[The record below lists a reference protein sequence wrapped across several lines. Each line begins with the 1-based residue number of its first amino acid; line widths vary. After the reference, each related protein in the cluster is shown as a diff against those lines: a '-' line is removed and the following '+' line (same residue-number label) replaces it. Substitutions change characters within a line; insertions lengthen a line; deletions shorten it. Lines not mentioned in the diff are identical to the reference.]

1 MTSNTTEHTDQSVVT
16 EHAQPL
22 QRISFYDFPFAFRP
36 LPAALAEGASAGGV
50 AEHNAPAAPL
60 APEPILLDLNE
71 LRAIRA
77 AARHDKTSHALHD
90 QARETLNTFAT
101 APYDGPTCLND
112 LFPWK
117 AYLAFHA
124 KGEIIVGPG
133 ISRAVVDQ
141 LKDVKDPN
149 RGGRPRTDFIFYRVD
164 GSAYRIHPG
173 TKRKNDAAPVY
184 CPPSLATEQIAT
196 CVWHTRPMDL
206 FTYEHACRIPQTD
219 KLGKEQAF
227 RTIQT
232 DPEQF
237 QRWLF
242 AANLGLHTERV
253 IGSGLTS
260 SSLLER
266 SDTSAKLRFQR
277 HDESTIDIE
286 IVYIEKRGYKIFVG
300 THA

>member
-1 MTSNTTEHTDQSVVT
+1 M
-16 EHAQPL
+16 
-22 QRISFYDFPFAFRP
+22 
-36 LPAALAEGASAGGV
+36 
-50 AEHNAPAAPL
+50 
-60 APEPILLDLNE
+60 
-71 LRAIRA
+71 
-77 AARHDKTSHALHD
+77 
-90 QARETLNTFAT
+90 
-101 APYDGPTCLND
+101 ND

-124 KGEIIVGPG
+124 KGEMIVGPG

-164 GSAYRIHPG
+164 GSAFRVHPG
-173 TKRKNDAAPVY
+173 TKPKNDAAPVY

-196 CVWHTRPMDL
+196 CVWHTRPMEI

-237 QRWLF
+237 QWWLF
-242 AANLGLHTERV
+242 AANLGPHTERV

-260 SSLLER
+260 SSLLEV
-266 SDTSAKLRFQR
+266 SETNAKLRFQR
-277 HDESTIDIE
+277 HDGSTIDIE
-286 IVYIEKRGYKIFVG
+286 IVYIEKRGFKTLVDS
-300 THA
+300 

>member
-1 MTSNTTEHTDQSVVT
+1 MTSNTTEHTDQSVAT

-22 QRISFYDFPFAFRP
+22 QRSSFYDFPFAFQP
-36 LPAALAEGASAGGV
+36 LPAALAEGASAGGA
-50 AEHNAPAAPL
+50 AEHNAPAAQIAL
-60 APEPILLDLNE
+60 EPILLDLSE
-71 LRAIRA
+71 LPAIRA
-77 AARHDKTSHALHD
+77 AAPHDQTRDALHD
-90 QARETLNTFAT
+90 QARETLNAFAA

-124 KGEIIVGPG
+124 KREMIVGPG

-164 GSAYRIHPG
+164 GSACRIHPG
-173 TKRKNDAAPVY
+173 TKPKDDSAPVY
-184 CPPSLATEQIAT
+184 CPPSRATEQVAT
-196 CVWHTRPMDL
+196 CVWHMMPMEI

-237 QRWLF
+237 QWWLF
-242 AANLGLHTERV
+242 AANLGPHTERV

-266 SDTSAKLRFQR
+266 SDTNAKLRFQR
-277 HDESTIDIE
+277 HDGSTIDIE
-286 IVYIEKRGYKIFVG
+286 IVYIEKRGFKTLVDS
-300 THA
+300 